1 MWKLRGEGRRVMLE
15 ETRDRKWES
24 GDGRGLYKGKVE
36 NRGCWLEET
45 GERLEE
51 I

>member
-1 MWKLRGEGRRVMLE
+1 MGEWRWEML
-15 ETRDRKWES
+15 D
-24 GDGRGLYKGKVE
+24 KGKVE